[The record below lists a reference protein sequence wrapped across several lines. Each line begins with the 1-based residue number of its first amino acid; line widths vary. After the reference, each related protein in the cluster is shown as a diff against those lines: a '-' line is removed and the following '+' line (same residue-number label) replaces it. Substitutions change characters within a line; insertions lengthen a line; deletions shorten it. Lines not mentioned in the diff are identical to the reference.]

1 MKFKAAIIGTP
12 ELAPHLQAQLDAV
25 SKAQQNSIIVKNRKK
40 ITGSV
45 NIDVALQS
53 SNPHDNRWDYAI
65 GYRIN
70 SQEDKAFFVEF
81 HKAIVD
87 EVNLVIK
94 KKQWLV
100 NWMRGKQIDNLLQKV
115 FVWVSSGGNNIPEN
129 SQHRRIININGI
141 ILRRRI
147 DLDID

>member
-70 SQEDKAFFVEF
+70 S
-81 HKAIVD
+81 
-87 EVNLVIK
+87 
-94 KKQWLV
+94 
-100 NWMRGKQIDNLLQKV
+100 
-115 FVWVSSGGNNIPEN
+115 
-129 SQHRRIININGI
+129 
-141 ILRRRI
+141 
-147 DLDID
+147 